1 MLDTDIR
8 LEWFVSF
15 LAVVETGSFVSAA
28 ESTRRSQ
35 PRVSQHVAALERE
48 IGQPLFDRKKRPV
61 QLTEA
66 GGALAVQARNVLRA
80 LERAESAMAPWRG
93 GTRGIVSL
101 GSYPSASAAFVPAL
115 LQSLAVSDPDI
126 KVVLTEHATL
136 ELDDALAAGGIDL
149 YLRPMTPEPTS
160 ASVVSRPL
168 WAEPLVVVHA
178 EDHPLSDV
186 PDPVPMAVVAEH
198 PIVVIGRLDAP
209 ETAEFESF
217 RVFQEHGLTISPVQ
231 ATNQPQT
238 LVSLVAHG
246 IGVGVTNW
254 LAAWSADTKGV
265 RVRPLEG
272 APRRRVAVCWDSTR
286 ALTPA
291 ARRILQAVT
300 EAPRPAGT
308 LSTRT
313 QNAPRSEE
321 QGVGTWP
328 YSLSE

>member
-15 LAVVETGSFVSAA
+15 LAVVETGSFVAAA

-61 QLTEA
+61 RLTEA

-80 LERAESAMAPWRG
+80 LEQAESAMAPWRG
-93 GTRGIVSL
+93 GTRGIVTL
-101 GSYPSASAAFVPAL
+101 GSYPSASAAFVPDL
-115 LQSLAVSDPDI
+115 LQSLSVSDPDI

-136 ELDDALAAGGIDL
+136 ELDDAFAAGGIDL
-149 YLRPMTPEPTS
+149 YLRPMTPRPAS
-160 ASVVSRPL
+160 PSVVSRPL

-178 EDHPLSDV
+178 EDHPLERL
-186 PDPVPMAVVAEH
+186 PDPVPLTAVAAH
-198 PIVVIGRLDAP
+198 PIVTIGRLGAP
-209 ETAEFESF
+209 EAAEFESYQA
-217 RVFQEHGLTISPVQ
+217 FQEHGLAIDPVQ

-238 LVSLVAHG
+238 LVSLVASG

-254 LAAWSADTKGV
+254 LAAWSADTTGV

-286 ALTPA
+286 SLTPA
-291 ARRILQAVT
+291 ARRILHAVS
-300 EAPRPAGT
+300 EARRPAGT
-308 LSTRT
+308 MPVRRRKAQRKEEPRT
-313 QNAPRSEE
+313 ISGQ
-321 QGVGTWP
+321 
-328 YSLSE
+328 YSLPE

>member
-15 LAVVETGSFVSAA
+15 LAVVETGSFVAAA

-61 QLTEA
+61 RLTEA
-66 GGALAVQARNVLRA
+66 GSALAVQARNVLRA
-80 LERAESAMAPWRG
+80 LEEAESAMAPWRG
-93 GTRGIVSL
+93 GTRGIVTL

-136 ELDDALAAGGIDL
+136 ELDDALASGGIDL
-149 YLRPMTPEPTS
+149 YLRPMTPKPAS
-160 ASVVSRPL
+160 PSVVSRPL
-168 WAEPLVVVHA
+168 WAEPLVLVHA
-178 EDHPLSDV
+178 QDHPLAEL
-186 PDPVPMAVVAEH
+186 PDPVPLAAVAEH
-198 PIVVIGRLDAP
+198 PIVTIGRLNAP
-209 ETAEFESF
+209 ETAEFESYQ
-217 RVFQEHGLTISPVQ
+217 VFQEHGLVIDPVQ

-246 IGVGVTNW
+246 VGVGVTNW
-254 LAAWSADTKGV
+254 LAAWSADTSGV
-265 RVRPLEG
+265 LVRPLESS
-272 APRRRVAVCWDSTR
+272 PQRRVAVCWDSTR

-291 ARRILQAVT
+291 ARRILQAVS

-308 LSTRT
+308 MPVRGQKTRRAEDT
-313 QNAPRSEE
+313 VAGPE
-321 QGVGTWP
+321 Q
-328 YSLSE
+328 YSYSG